1 MNKTKMLMLIAPAA
15 LLLAGCGDSEP
26 GSDYKEI
33 DATAAKKQIAAI
45 QENVDKADFA
55 VPTKATISTYL
66 KMVEDE
72 TSNEMNAKVAYDLSD
87 DGPYFYFGT
96 SETETNEG
104 SDSVTNSIK
113 GWLYKKD
120 NQYVMAAESGETKV
134 YATADVDSEKGEEV
148 KKNIESSLS
157 DYSAS
162 TDSIKES
169 IKTTLTQISA
179 YITMSEG
186 AAALSMS
193 GVGNLNIKL
202 FGKGDGDLKV
212 TIESTETHTVS
223 SESVSFQT
231 KATMVF
237 ANYLPVL
244 AETEVTASTGASM
257 VMKYTYDW
265 NKVEKVYPD
274 LSQLSS
280 TSWDD

>member
-1 MNKTKMLMLIAPAA
+1 MLMLIAPAA

-33 DATAAKKQIAAI
+33 DATAAKKQIADI
-45 QENVDKADFA
+45 QENIDKADFA
-55 VPTKATISTYL
+55 VPTKATISTYV
-66 KMVEDE
+66 KTVEDK
-72 TSNEMNAKVAYDLSD
+72 TSDEVNAKVAYDLSD
-87 DGPYFYFGT
+87 DGPYFYFGM

-104 SDSVTNSIK
+104 GDSDTNSMK

-120 NQYVMAAESGETKV
+120 NQYVMATENDETKI

-148 KKNIESSLS
+148 KKIIESSLS
-157 DYSAS
+157 NYDASA
-162 TDSIKES
+162 DSIKENV
-169 IKTTLTQISA
+169 KTTLTQIST

-193 GVGNLNIKL
+193 GVGNLNIKF

-212 TIESTETHTVS
+212 TIESTSTQTIS
-223 SESVSFQT
+223 SESVSLQT

-244 AETEVTASTGASM
+244 AETEITASTGSSM
-257 VMKYTYDW
+257 VIKYTYDW
-265 NKVEKVYPD
+265 NKVEKVYPNLD
-274 LSQLSS
+274 QLSS
-280 TSWDD
+280 TSWGA

>member
-1 MNKTKMLMLIAPAA
+1 MLMLIAPAA

-162 TDSIKES
+162 TDSIKENV
-169 IKTTLTQISA
+169 KTTLTQISA

-237 ANYLPVL
+237 ANCLPVL